1 MHLLVTRPE
10 PNAGELKA
18 RLEVM
23 GHRATLCPL
32 LEIDLTPGKAL
43 DLGGV
48 QALVATSRNAIRSLA
63 QSEAL
68 ERARALPI
76 FVVGPATAA
85 EACAAGFTRI
95 VEGPAAARDLVSL
108 IADKAS
114 PANGALLHLSGDTL
128 AFDLGSALGQAGFEL
143 REEVVYRTR
152 PIERLEPAAADAIR
166 TGALDGVILM
176 SPRTASVFANVVSG
190 AGLADPA
197 RRLTYFCMSDAVAQ
211 GLERLGPVDTRVAR
225 RPNTEEVLALLAQAA
240 PESTSKLP

>member
-1 MHLLVTRPE
+1 
-10 PNAGELKA
+10 
-18 RLEVM
+18 M
-23 GHRATLCPL
+23 GHRARLCRL
-32 LEIDLTPGKAL
+32 LAFVFSPGKAL

-48 QALVATSRNAIRSLA
+48 LGVVATSRNAIRSLA

-85 EACAAGFTRI
+85 EARAVGFTRI
-95 VEGPAAARDLVSL
+95 VEGPAAARDLVAL
-108 IADKAS
+108 IAAKVS
-114 PANGALLHLSGDTL
+114 PAEGALLHVAGDTL

-152 PIERLEPAAADAIR
+152 PIERLEPAAANAIR

-176 SPRTASVFANVVSG
+176 SPRTASVFANIVTG
-190 AGLADPA
+190 AGLADAA

-211 GLERLGPVDTRVAR
+211 GLERLGPVDTRVAH

>member
-10 PNAGELKA
+10 PDAGELKA
-18 RLEVM
+18 RLEAM

-32 LEIDLTPGKAL
+32 LAIDFTPGRTL
-43 DLGGV
+43 DLSGV
-48 QALVATSRNAIRSLA
+48 QGLITTSRNAIRSLA

-85 EACAAGFTRI
+85 EARAAGFARI
-95 VEGPAAARDLVSL
+95 VEGPAAARDLVPL
-108 IADKAS
+108 IADKVSSAK
-114 PANGALLHLSGDTL
+114 GALLHLAGDTL
-128 AFDLGSALGQAGFEL
+128 AFDLGSAVEQAGFEM

-152 PIERLEPAAADAIR
+152 PIEKLEPKAANAIS

-176 SPRTASVFANVVSG
+176 SPRTASVFAGLVTD
-190 AGLADPA
+190 AGLADAA
-197 RRLTYFCMSDAVAQ
+197 RRLAFFCLSEAVAQ
-211 GLERLGPVDTRVAR
+211 SLDRLGPVDTRVAN

-240 PESTSKLP
+240 PEST